1 MKTITNALASE
12 HSAFLTVFDQIE
24 RLLPRLI
31 RLEEVR
37 MLAELVEGFLL
48 EHAGKE
54 ENLFAAARD
63 YASEDREVVA
73 SLHQEHQ
80 EIDRLLTLIKL
91 ANGVATARQFL
102 QVALTASRKHFQ
114 WEERL
119 LFPLIEKMLKP
130 ETLAE
135 LGQACMDRT
144 TATA

>member
-1 MKTITNALASE
+1 MGSPKPNISPTTM
-12 HSAFLTVFDQIE
+12 SA
-24 RLLPRLI
+24 PK
-31 RLEEVR
+31 
-37 MLAELVEGFLL
+37 APG
-48 EHAGKE
+48 G
-54 ENLFAAARD
+54 
-63 YASEDREVVA
+63 S
-73 SLHQEHQ
+73 
-80 EIDRLLTLIKL
+80 LIKL